1 MNSAGA
7 GEQRWTRG
15 YIKTQHLTG
24 PKHFDSIN
32 SDGSPS
38 STGGMKPLMGADT
51 EPKAVDAKFHHS
63 ASVRSV
69 LESDSFPPGSGTSKQ
84 HAASEL
90 LNG

>member
-7 GEQRWTRG
+7 GEQSWTRG
-15 YIKTQHLTG
+15 YIKTQHSIG
-24 PKHFDSIN
+24 PDHFESIN
-32 SDGSPS
+32 SNGSLS
-38 STGGMKPLMGADT
+38 STGSMKPLMGADT
-51 EPKAVDAKFHHS
+51 ELKAVDAKFHHS

-69 LESDSFPPGSGTSKQ
+69 LESDSFPPGSGASKQ